1 MEELLTL
8 KDLLVQGDF
17 QGALMIVEEL
27 TEMSRNDIIKTIRS
41 YAVILLLHLI
51 KQQAEN
57 RTTRSWDVS
66 IRNSVRE
73 IQRENKRRQAGGYYL
88 TPEELWET
96 LVEAYLNAIDQASL
110 EVEEEAGEQGAGS
123 KGDSSDGDS
132 TAPERKPLVRSGGRK
147 NMFRSA
153 PRQGAGVI
161 SPRSLPPAPCLFV
174 EEGRYEPEEL
184 EKLVNQ
190 EEILNRALGLILPG
204 ESS

>member
-8 KDLLVQGDF
+8 KDLLVKGDV
-17 QGALMIVEEL
+17 QRALLIVEEL

-57 RTTRSWDVS
+57 RTTRSWEVS

-73 IQRENKRRQAGGYYL
+73 IQRENKRRKAGGYYL
-88 TPEELWET
+88 TAEELLEI
-96 LVEAYLNAIDQASL
+96 LAEAYLNAID
-110 EVEEEAGEQGAGS
+110 EATLQ
-123 KGDSSDGDS
+123 
-132 TAPERKPLVRSGGRK
+132 
-147 NMFRSA
+147 
-153 PRQGAGVI
+153 
-161 SPRSLPPAPCLFV
+161 V

-184 EKLVNQ
+184 EKLINR
-190 EEILNRALGLILPG
+190 EEIINRALVLILPG

>member
-8 KDLLVQGDF
+8 KDLLVQGDV

-73 IQRENKRRQAGGYYL
+73 IQRENKQRKAGGYYL

-110 EVEEEAGEQGAGS
+110 EVEE
-123 KGDSSDGDS
+123 
-132 TAPERKPLVRSGGRK
+132 
-147 NMFRSA
+147 
-153 PRQGAGVI
+153 
-161 SPRSLPPAPCLFV
+161 
-174 EEGRYEPEEL
+174 GRYEPEEL
-184 EKLVNQ
+184 EKLVNR
-190 EEILNRALGLILPG
+190 EKILNRALGLILPG